1 MTTCHLGSV
10 IIYLNACEQ
19 HLAEFYSSVSFPLVV
34 LVPEKTTMKW
44 EQRLPNSYDYGRFF
58 RLGQPGG
65 EKRRNKRKYKQKKN
79 TKKDIT
85 TTSFCEMWK
94 YLYSNDRCP
103 SLPPFSLL
111 RHMFL
116 RHAIFKITF
125 VINEN
130 KCTLSIILLRS
141 NPLPRYSPFFLIL
154 ISRSQDYDLVLNTST
169 TRDYEY
175 TIVNLASRI
184 VLVRILF
191 PSFRVKINQSAS

>member
-1 MTTCHLGSV
+1 MRTTSRRVL
-10 IIYLNACEQ
+10 
-19 HLAEFYSSVSFPLVV
+19 FVSF
-34 LVPEKTTMKW
+34 VPPRRSRARENHDEMRTTVTKFL
-44 EQRLPNSYDYGRFF
+44 RLWTIFPTWAT
-58 RLGQPGG
+58 GG

>member
-1 MTTCHLGSV
+1 MRTTSRRVL
-10 IIYLNACEQ
+10 
-19 HLAEFYSSVSFPLVV
+19 FVSF
-34 LVPEKTTMKW
+34 VPPRRSRARENHDEMRATVTKFL
-44 EQRLPNSYDYGRFF
+44 RLWTIFPTWAT
-58 RLGQPGG
+58 GG
-65 EKRRNKRKYKQKKN
+65 EKRRNKRKYKQKKIQ
-79 TKKDIT
+79 KKI
-85 TTSFCEMWK
+85 SRRRVSAKCE
-94 YLYSNDRCP
+94 NICIVTIGAHP
-103 SLPPFSLL
+103 SPPFSLL